1 MHWEYLKSKINQTYE
16 NIEVILVNDGSTDNS
31 LSICK
36 KYKKMM
42 ICSIILAISFL
53 KVADEFD
60 LDKAKRKVAKYLN
73 RIDFT
78 KEVVWDTEIRNTIV
92 LSTWKEL

>member
-1 MHWEYLKSKINQTYE
+1 M
-16 NIEVILVNDGSTDNS
+16 VNDGSTDNS

-78 KEVVWDTEIRNTIV
+78 KEVVWKHYSIINMERIIIFI
-92 LSTWKEL
+92 LLL